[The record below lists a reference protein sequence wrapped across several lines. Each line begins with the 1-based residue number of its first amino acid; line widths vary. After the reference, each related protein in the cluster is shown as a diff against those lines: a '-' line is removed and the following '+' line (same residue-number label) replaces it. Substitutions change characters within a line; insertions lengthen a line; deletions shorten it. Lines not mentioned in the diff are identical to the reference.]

1 LDGGKL
7 GLTYVGQI
15 HFEQSAGG
23 LATPYLN
30 CVEDFTVSPPVIC
43 GMVDA
48 PSQNVFVDVIFDT
61 GSDWLAV
68 EGIDCTNCDDVTGAL
83 EPDLTK

>member
-1 LDGGKL
+1 MDGGKL
-7 GLTYVGQI
+7 GLTYTGQI
-15 HFEQSAGG
+15 HFEQSSGG
-23 LATPYLN
+23 LATPDPN
-30 CVEDFTVSPPVIC
+30 CVEDVAAGIIC
-43 GMVDA
+43 GLVDA

-68 EGIDCTNCDDVTGAL
+68 EGIDCSNCDDVTGAL